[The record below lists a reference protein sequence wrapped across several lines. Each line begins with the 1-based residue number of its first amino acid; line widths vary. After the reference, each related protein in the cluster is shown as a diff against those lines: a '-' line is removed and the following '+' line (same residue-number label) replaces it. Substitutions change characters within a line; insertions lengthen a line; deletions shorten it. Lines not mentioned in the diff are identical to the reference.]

1 MVKVK
6 KYPVLC
12 EEFEKEKAIFF
23 DLPELRF
30 EPQIFSNFPG
40 HDLNFHQRSNLAEE
54 IIKTLHKN

>member
-1 MVKVK
+1 MLKVK
-6 KYPVLC
+6 NTQFCVENLKKKRQ
-12 EEFEKEKAIFF
+12 FFF
-23 DLPELRF
+23 DLPELGF

>member
-6 KYPVLC
+6 YTQFCAENLK
-12 EEFEKEKAIFF
+12 KKRQIFF
-23 DLPELRF
+23 DLQELGL

-54 IIKTLHKN
+54 IIKTLHIN